1 MVITEGIKNEV
12 LLLQRHVRIMKILRD
27 GPMGIVR
34 LSQLTGLPMH
44 QVRYS
49 LRILQQSDFL
59 EPSTKGAILN
69 AKGKEFFGSFEKE
82 KRRLAKELNK
92 I

>member
-1 MVITEGIKNEV
+1 MVITEGMKKETM
-12 LLLQRHVRIMKILRD
+12 LLQRHVRIMKILKD
-27 GPMGIVR
+27 GPVGIVR
-34 LSQLTGLPMH
+34 LSQLTGLPAH

-49 LRILQQSDFL
+49 LRILQQSGFL

-69 AKGKEFFGSFEKE
+69 AKGNAFFGSFEKE
-82 KRRLAKELNK
+82 KHRLAKELNR

>member
-1 MVITEGIKNEV
+1 MVITSGLKNEV
-12 LLLQRHVRIMKILRD
+12 MLLQRHVRIMKILKD
-27 GPMGIVR
+27 GPVGIIR
-34 LSQLTGLPMH
+34 LSQMTGLPAH

-59 EPSTKGAILN
+59 DPSTKGAVLN
-69 AKGKEFFGSFEKE
+69 AKGKAFFGSFEKE